1 LKTWFLILISLAVLA
16 GNAAGAGH
24 ELFRVRTA
32 RDTGGR
38 AHQFGVSSD
47 TKAVVFVF
55 LGPECPVSQR
65 YVPELNR
72 LAAGQGT
79 NGVEFFGVIAGQS
92 MTRTQAAAFVKD
104 YAIQYPVIFD
114 EGLALARWLRPTHM
128 PEAFVLKP
136 DGDRLYRGRIDDW
149 YQSPGKPRAVIQ
161 HRELRDAMDAARAGK
176 LPRKFYAPPV
186 GCYFEDW
193 PER

>member
-1 LKTWFLILISLAVLA
+1 MWLLILISLTVLL
-16 GNAAGAGH
+16 GGAAPGH
-24 ELFRVRTA
+24 DVFRVRTA
-32 RDTGGR
+32 RDTAGR
-38 AHQFGVSSD
+38 AYQPGVASG
-47 TKAVVFVF
+47 TRAVVFVF
-55 LGPECPVSQR
+55 LGPECPISQR

-72 LAAGQGT
+72 LATGPGT
-79 NGVEFFGVIAGQS
+79 NGVEFFGVLAGQT
-92 MTRTQAAAFVKD
+92 MTRTQAVAFVKE
-104 YAIQYPVIFD
+104 YAIQFPVLFD

-176 LPRKFYAPPV
+176 MPRKLYAPPV

-193 PER
+193 PAK